1 MKKMSLL
8 VITVITVITTISAQ
22 NGEPVSDSSWIE
34 KTGNLFY
41 GVRLSVYADGAES
54 RTKTLIGDTAALVT
68 AMKDRLTS
76 KSATMAVDVRYV
88 STYRKAFTGLIRE
101 SNDVL
106 AMTGID
112 PQKQVQDEYAAPFL
126 ITGWTIKREGT
137 TDPVEFTVNAQGNL
151 RYSVNGDESGPTAR
165 QCAAPEKLPGH
176 RHRYRPVP
184 PAKRRLGRCYPPDH
198 PATSEQRRPG
208 EPQRGAC
215 ACRSGNENEIEKRK
229 IKNDD

>member
-1 MKKMSLL
+1 MKKTLFLL
-8 VITVITVITTISAQ
+8 LFPIFLSAQ

-126 ITGWTIKREGT
+126 IAGWTIKREGT

-151 RYSVNGDESGPTAR
+151 RYSVNGAATKAGQLLGNALRLKNYPTTGTDTDVYPLPNGVWV
-165 QCAAPEKLPGH
+165 AATRLTIL
-176 RHRYRPVP
+176 RPP
-184 PAKRRLGRCYPPDH
+184 
-198 PATSEQRRPG
+198 
-208 EPQRGAC
+208 
-215 ACRSGNENEIEKRK
+215 N
-229 IKNDD
+229 NDDPVSRSTAPAPVMRKTQKKGN